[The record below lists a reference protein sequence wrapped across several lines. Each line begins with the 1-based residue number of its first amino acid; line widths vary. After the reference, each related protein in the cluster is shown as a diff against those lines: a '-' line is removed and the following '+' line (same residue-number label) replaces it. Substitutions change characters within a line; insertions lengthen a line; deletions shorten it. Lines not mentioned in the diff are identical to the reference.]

1 MNELN
6 GTEIVKLIGLPETDD
21 KVLDLIDLL
30 GVDVRKIERSEYDDD
45 YTIVLDEEI
54 GLDLSFTDTTT
65 TPAQKENS
73 IGGLFLNRIDFGDNC
88 NFLPFGIEID
98 DSLESIEKK
107 IGKKANY
114 TRVIDEEKEVDED
127 DIPTYTLHWV
137 YEELGWFRIQFFE
150 PTFTEVFAIDIQPY
164 ENPDDEGYKHIVKP
178 FKREDRDD

>member
-21 KVLDLIDLL
+21 RVLDLIDLL
-30 GVDVRKIERSEYDDD
+30 GVDVSKIERSEYNDN
-45 YTIVLDEEI
+45 YWISLDEEI
-54 GLDLSFTDTTT
+54 GLDLYFTDTTT
-65 TPAQKENS
+65 TPAQKANS
-73 IGGLFLNRIDFGDNC
+73 IGGLFLNDICFGDNC

-114 TRVIDEEKEVDED
+114 TKIKKKVYED
-127 DIPTYTLHWV
+127 QILTYTLCWI